1 MTPNPGTNRQGL
13 RRRGMFFLKWISW
26 GALIASAVFVV
37 VWVLGSREEWMSMR
51 LMSVAERKWQQDDY
65 LGAIRDYEEL
75 IESYPKSTLIPEA
88 YYWKGLTFLF
98 YLDDAEV
105 AVAALK
111 KVIQL
116 EKARGLSEHSLAAR
130 HRLAEVYER
139 QLKRPTEAISTYES
153 IVATS
158 DDQEQVLASRFKI
171 GELYYEMG
179 DMAQARVEWDLIVEN
194 APKSTWAPSA
204 LYRKAGSYF
213 VSGACE
219 AAVPVYKTLYTTYP
233 KDENSRFAKFRAANC
248 FEMGKQPSEALNL
261 YKELEENYPDPE
273 IIKQKVDALKA
284 LIHQD
289 S

>member
-1 MTPNPGTNRQGL
+1 MTANRGMGGQGSGPS
-13 RRRGMFFLKWISW
+13 GMFFLKFISW
-26 GALIASAVFVV
+26 SALIASAVLVV
-37 VWVLGSREEWMSMR
+37 VWVVGSRGEWMSKR

-65 LGAIRDYEEL
+65 LGAIRDYENL
-75 IESYPKSTLIPEA
+75 IEAYPKSTLIPEA
-88 YYWKGLTFLF
+88 YYWKGLTFLL

-105 AVAALK
+105 AVAAFK

-116 EKARGLSEHSLAAR
+116 EKVRGVSEHSLSAR

-158 DDQEQVLASRFKI
+158 DDREQVLASRFRI

-194 APKSTWAPSA
+194 APKSPWAPSA

-233 KDENSRFAKFRAANC
+233 KNENSRFAKFRAANC
-248 FEMGKQPSEALNL
+248 FEMDEQPTEALNL
-261 YKELEENYPDPE
+261 YKELEENYPDPAM
-273 IIKQKVDALKA
+273 IKQKVDALNA